1 MDFTESEK
9 IRWKWHRM
17 VYKLTS
23 GNALHVEFKEQ
34 LVIMGVESLV
44 LGLNHVETKRE
55 YGVSL
60 RTASYYRN
68 LCMKNWD
75 TVYTLYK
82 DLVRIGDDRVIGGPF
97 KK

>member
-1 MDFTESEK
+1 MEFTEEER
-9 IRWKWHRM
+9 IRWRWHRM
-17 VYKLTS
+17 VFNLTTGINS
-23 GNALHVEFKEQ
+23 YVEFKEQ
-34 LVIMGVESLV
+34 YVIMGVESLV
-44 LGLNHVETKRE
+44 HGLSHIETKRE

-82 DLVRIGDDRVIGGPF
+82 DLVRIGDDRVIGGHE
-97 KK
+97 

>member
-1 MDFTESEK
+1 MEFTESEK
-9 IRWKWHRM
+9 IRWEWHRM

-44 LGLNHVETKRE
+44 RGLTHVETKRE

-60 RTASYYRN
+60 NTATYYRT

-82 DLVRIGDDRVIGGPF
+82 ELVQIGDDRVLSGD
-97 KK
+97 